1 MQRNTIALPMFIR
14 PGNRARVMLFVY
26 THAEETTGD
35 LFYNSNPQAGAL
47 KDASADFNMALDWRT
62 NSPEW

>member
-1 MQRNTIALPMFIR
+1 
-14 PGNRARVMLFVY
+14 MLFVY

-47 KDASADFNMALDWRT
+47 KDASADFNMALDWCT